1 MPPRDKGHAG
11 GVSLVVCDSFQVMAN
26 VKTTSYIDAVNNI
39 ARDNMRADLRDA
51 LAPHLAQIVNL
62 TRGAVLT
69 QEYLRELVARIDAL
83 EARIEAVEL
92 LPWRRLPALP
102 EGGAPTP
109 QDPNAS

>member
-1 MPPRDKGHAG
+1 
-11 GVSLVVCDSFQVMAN
+11 MAN

-92 LPWRRLPALP
+92 LPWRRLPSLPAKPP
-102 EGGAPTP
+102 EGGVQTP
-109 QDPNAS
+109 QEPDAS